1 MSATPQPPETAPP
14 LVPPVQPKDPI
25 LLQTPPGFRI
35 APCIALSP
43 VGVLPPHLYE
53 PAQGAMQI
61 ALPSKL
67 VRNFELYPC
76 TEVLIHEVPGHAAL
90 LVYGLWPGTLAEVAL
105 DKLRWMFG
113 LEEDLTLFHHLC
125 SRDRELPW
133 VAEQRIGQ
141 ILRSPTVFEDLV
153 KVVIVSQRPKQ
164 AAAICQTLCSTFG
177 SPTML
182 ARHSFPEAAQ
192 LASVKESVLTE
203 ELGLGPLGKL
213 IWRLA
218 VRCAEGQPEPE
229 TLRRVRPSFS
239 AALAGDDETLFDDLI
254 GEELQWQERLTD
266 LLLTLPG
273 FGIRSVP
280 PMLRLLGCFDL
291 VEMHKAALTHF
302 AKRYPPRR
310 KRAEPESSDEI
321 LARLLKRVDGFA
333 IYRGLAQSLLL
344 LPPERKA

>member
-113 LEEDLTLFHHLC
+113 LDEDLTLFHHLC

-192 LASVKESVLTE
+192 LANVKESVLTE

-229 TLRRVRPSFS
+229 TLRRVRPSI
-239 AALAGDDETLFDDLI
+239 LGGAGR
-254 GEELQWQERLTD
+254 G
-266 LLLTLPG
+266 
-273 FGIRSVP
+273 
-280 PMLRLLGCFDL
+280 
-291 VEMHKAALTHF
+291 
-302 AKRYPPRR
+302 RR
-310 KRAEPESSDEI
+310 DAVR
-321 LARLLKRVDGFA
+321 
-333 IYRGLAQSLLL
+333 
-344 LPPERKA
+344 